1 MALRIDDI
9 SINTILGK
17 GTSISGD
24 IKVNGFVRVDG
35 DIKGNLET
43 DSNVIVG
50 ENSRIQGNVKSKTI
64 IIGGIILGNVFATD
78 NIKLL
83 SGAVVIGDLI
93 SHKVQIEDSAVIH
106 GHCISLKNDE
116 LFDQTSNDYLQ
127 KKAIKDRI
135 LV

>member
-116 LFDQTSNDYLQ
+116 LFDQTSNNYLQ

>member
-78 NIKLL
+78 NVKLL
-83 SGAVVIGDLI
+83 SGAVVIGDVI

-106 GHCISLKNDE
+106 GHCISLKNEE
-116 LFDQTSNDYLQ
+116 LFEKTSNDYLQ
-127 KKAIKDRI
+127 KKAIKNRI

>member
-9 SINTILGK
+9 SINTMLGK

-78 NIKLL
+78 NVKLL
-83 SGAVVIGDLI
+83 SGAVVIGDVI

-106 GHCISLKNDE
+106 GHCISLKNEE
-116 LFDQTSNDYLQ
+116 LFEKTSNDYLQ

>member
-78 NIKLL
+78 NVKLL
-83 SGAVVIGDLI
+83 SGAVVIGDVI

-106 GHCISLKNDE
+106 GHCISLKNEE
-116 LFDQTSNDYLQ
+116 LFEKTSNDYLQ

>member
-1 MALRIDDI
+1 MALKIDDI

-78 NIKLL
+78 NVKLL
-83 SGAVVIGDLI
+83 SGAVVIGDVI

-106 GHCISLKNDE
+106 GHCISLKNEE
-116 LFDQTSNDYLQ
+116 LFEKTSNDYLQ

>member
-24 IKVNGFVRVDG
+24 IKDNGFVRVDG